1 MLWESSIPY
10 CSAARQEKS
19 TSAVWEEFAGRQ
31 GSKPERVDGGKG
43 FRYGGVSLASLPKL
57 AATLVSGCLRAVVL
71 PPPNFRGCRLGARIK
86 CLNRQ
91 QPGRFSRTDLLMHR
105 QFRLTVG
112 LVLLLALSPW
122 LYVKAKGDKGE
133 AVGGTLYQVKMRLRL
148 DANRSQRVKL
158 FRELVA
164 RLKAAGFNK
173 DPGLEGEEFYGD
185 LISGTVRSN
194 GLMALRRETAI
205 DAAVAIPEGYQAP
218 ETGALVRLYLL
229 PAFGPQQQRELA
241 DKVRGILG
249 PLGFKEAVGYHHDQ
263 HRQLVGR
270 LPSGSLE
277 NLLTDACRADVP
289 VVPASGS
296 LRSIKQSLIKLA
308 VVLAEPADLPPAAAE
323 AGPPAAE
330 LPVAK
335 IHPDLRRLLG
345 NEAGDKPLRLEIV
358 LCDEPKDGRLPAEL
372 RDESLGLRVDGLLG
386 NVVYGT
392 LPAGNVAS
400 LVRWSGISDIRLP
413 QVSQSVGPPCDYT
426 AISRQPVEVEAKPDR
441 WLRAGPGAKVLL
453 LAAEFGDWQAEVGR
467 GLPAGTR
474 LIDLTAELSPD
485 LKPAEM
491 ISGQK
496 AGLDLALDIA
506 RHLQGGELILVR
518 IDPAAPFQVA
528 EVARVLN
535 GKLWQTGAFTQ
546 RLTEISEERA
556 RLAARKSQIDVKR
569 RLALRNF
576 GLEGDDKAA
585 RDAFRQEEAKY
596 VQDLAA
602 LNDKDQR
609 ALAFRRA
616 VQTLHGASTVLVG
629 LEWDPGYALSAGATF
644 LGRVLAPEILRS
656 ASWVQAM
663 ARRPGQT
670 WTGLFVDEDQD
681 GANDFAAQGVIRNL
695 AFLSWHGEK
704 TEALL
709 PAGAVI
715 SATVVWEEAHDPRY
729 ASSSDDP
736 YRLPLARLRL
746 VVLRQRDPSGQRLP
760 ADIFDVVASSSAIPE
775 RLDNTPR
782 SAVYR
787 AEVRFAVPQPGR
799 YALRLEGQLPISTL
813 PPGAPVATE
822 ERIEI
827 RPLLRIQVVDPATR
841 SRGWPIFDQPK

>member
-1 MLWESSIPY
+1 M
-10 CSAARQEKS
+10 
-19 TSAVWEEFAGRQ
+19 
-31 GSKPERVDGGKG
+31 
-43 FRYGGVSLASLPKL
+43 
-57 AATLVSGCLRAVVL
+57 
-71 PPPNFRGCRLGARIK
+71 
-86 CLNRQ
+86 
-91 QPGRFSRTDLLMHR
+91 
-105 QFRLTVG
+105 
-112 LVLLLALSPW
+112 LLLALSPW
-122 LYVKAKGDKGE
+122 LYVLAEGDSEGSP
-133 AVGGTLYQVKMRLRL
+133 LYQVKMRLRL

-185 LISGTVRSN
+185 MISGSVRSN
-194 GLMALRRETAI
+194 GLAALRREAVI
-205 DAAVAIPEGYQAP
+205 DVALAIPEGYQAP

-229 PAFGPQQQRELA
+229 PAFGPQQQREIA
-241 DKVRGILG
+241 EKVRTILG

-270 LPSGSLE
+270 LPSGNLE
-277 NLLTDACRADVP
+277 TLLTDVSRADVP

-308 VVLAEPADLPPAAAE
+308 VVMAEPADLPPATAE

-330 LPVAK
+330 LPLAK
-335 IHPDLRRLLG
+335 IHPNLRRLLG
-345 NEAGDKPLRLEIV
+345 NDAGDKPLRLEIV
-358 LCDEPKDGRLPAEL
+358 LRDEPRDGRLPAEL
-372 RDESLGLRVDGLLG
+372 RDDSLGLKVDGLFG

-392 LPAGNVAS
+392 LPAGNVAG
-400 LVRWSGISDIRLP
+400 VARWSGISDVRLP
-413 QVSQSVGPPCDYT
+413 QVSEPVGPPCDYT
-426 AISRQPVEVEAKPDR
+426 AITRLPMEVEAKPDR

-453 LAAEFGDWQAEVGR
+453 LAAEFGNWQAEVGR

-485 LKPAEM
+485 LQPAEV
-491 ISGQK
+491 IAGHN
-496 AGLDLALDIA
+496 AGLSLALELA
-506 RHLQGGELILVR
+506 QHLQGAELILVR
-518 IDPAAPFQVA
+518 VDPAAPFQVA

-535 GKLWQTGAFTQ
+535 GKLWQSGAFAQ
-546 RLTEISEERA
+546 RLTEIRDQRA

-576 GLEGDDKAA
+576 GLEGDEKAA

-596 VQDLAA
+596 FQDLAA

-609 ALAFRRA
+609 ALAFRRM
-616 VQTLHGASTVLVG
+616 VQTLQGADSVVVG
-629 LEWDPGYALSAGATF
+629 LVWDPGYALAPGATLF
-644 LGRVLAPEILRS
+644 GRVLAPEMLRS
-656 ASWVQAM
+656 ASWVQAIP
-663 ARRPGQT
+663 RRGGQS
-670 WTGLFVDEDQD
+670 WSGLFTDEDQD
-681 GANDFAAQGVIRNL
+681 GANDFSTQSSSRNL
-695 AFLSWHGEK
+695 AFLSWHGEQ

-729 ASSSDDP
+729 ASISDDP
-736 YRLPLARLRL
+736 YRLPLAQLRL
-746 VVLRQRDPSGQRLP
+746 IVLRQRDPSGKRLP
-760 ADIFDVVASSSAIPE
+760 VDLFDVVASSAAIPE
-775 RLDNTPR
+775 RLESTPR

-799 YALRLEGQLPISTL
+799 YALRLEGQLPRSTL
-813 PPGAPVATE
+813 PPGAPVVTE

-827 RPLLRIQVVDPATR
+827 RPLLRVQAVDPASR
-841 SRGWPIFDQPK
+841 GRGWPILDLPK